1 MGRAVGRAAGRA
13 ATAQSVK
20 ANAMSPM
27 AEEAVTRMLAMWGGS
42 TRAVN
47 VVQRLPPVTD
57 SSNTL
62 RRVWAAV
69 GAVLLPRV
77 LPVRVQVRAVWVVPG
92 GVMVYSSAAAKKA
105 RA

>member
-1 MGRAVGRAAGRA
+1 MGRAAGRA
-13 ATAQSVK
+13 ARAQSVK

-27 AEEAVTRMLAMWGGS
+27 EEAVTRMLAMWGGS

-77 LPVRVQVRAVWVVPG
+77 VPVRVQVRAQVVWVVRLFSLCG
-92 GVMVYSSAAAKKA
+92 FR